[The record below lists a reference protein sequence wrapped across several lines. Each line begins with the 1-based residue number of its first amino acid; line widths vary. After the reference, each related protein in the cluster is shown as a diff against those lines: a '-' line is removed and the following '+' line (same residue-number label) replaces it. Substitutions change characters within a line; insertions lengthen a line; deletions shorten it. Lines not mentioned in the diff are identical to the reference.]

1 MQIFKKQQTF
11 QKQQKKERTRDI
23 VFFLFID
30 FGFSHIG
37 WVWFGLVLRE
47 V

>member
-11 QKQQKKERTRDI
+11 KKQQKKERTRDI
-23 VFFLFID
+23 VFFCLLILVF
-30 FGFSHIG
+30 HILVG
-37 WVWFGLVLRE
+37 FGLVLRE